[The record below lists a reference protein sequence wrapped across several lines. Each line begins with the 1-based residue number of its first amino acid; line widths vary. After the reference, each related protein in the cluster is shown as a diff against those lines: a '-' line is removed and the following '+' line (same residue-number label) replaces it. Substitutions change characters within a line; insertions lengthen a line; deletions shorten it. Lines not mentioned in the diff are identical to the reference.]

1 MDGRQLRRGDALCE
15 QLFPDSGNFTAAAD
29 HAGIGGIP
37 VMEHPAQGFTIGG
50 VTEGGHHIVGAGRQ
64 GHFGQGGAEI
74 FQGDEVIGSGNGGA
88 DLILTSG
95 IQQGGGKARQ
105 PGRPQKGQAPHG
117 HPRP

>member
-1 MDGRQLRRGDALCE
+1 
-15 QLFPDSGNFTAAAD
+15 
-29 HAGIGGIP
+29 
-37 VMEHPAQGFTIGG
+37 MEHPAQGFTIGG

-105 PGRPQKGQAPHG
+105 PAARRRAKPTWPPRSITSWGRVLRQLSIKTVSEPPQAFPSAESGESNS
-117 HPRP
+117 